1 MELSR
6 LFSFLK
12 TGMFWLISDETA
24 YLKGGGI
31 MAKTLFTI
39 ETNSKMALVEYMQ
52 MIKMKRSEKVF
63 KSKRDYKRKEKHR
76 KDWMEY

>member
-1 MELSR
+1 
-6 LFSFLK
+6 
-12 TGMFWLISDETA
+12 
-24 YLKGGGI
+24 